1 MRFDE
6 LGKGQIRQALGKRI
20 YSKWEAIG
28 HDLISSVCVC
38 VFFLN
43 KYVVVQNLDVVSFKS
58 EDGGL
63 SGGCWL
69 SPSEPVQIVGE

>member
-6 LGKGQIRQALGKRI
+6 LGKGRIRQALGKRI

-38 VFFLN
+38 VF
-43 KYVVVQNLDVVSFKS
+43 
-58 EDGGL
+58 
-63 SGGCWL
+63 
-69 SPSEPVQIVGE
+69 